1 MSTSGIYGLSGSGI
15 DVESMVKV
23 GMLTKQNQYD
33 KLYKNEVKNEW
44 MKEAYS
50 GIYSDLQTFNISTLS
65 SYKMSAK
72 SNPMLAVSTATGV
85 ASATAN
91 ADAASMS
98 HNVEVTQLASNAYMQ
113 STEAITRAATTDAA
127 NPSTSIDLK
136 DVLYDASSLATQ
148 QGYYDGM
155 SEDEKSRVALSFTIS
170 DGASGQTGT
179 NTKNINFT
187 YDDLFGSKQTL
198 NDLASKIKN
207 SGVNVTAQYDAT
219 NNSFSLYNKS
229 GGAANQI
236 NLSVTNYTTTT
247 TTDGITYS
255 ANADDQARKL
265 LNNLHL
271 GAVHTVTAAE
281 AAADSSLTAGTTSLG
296 TAATFSDTDTQPVS
310 VSGTDAKA
318 VIDGKSY
325 TSSSNKITASNV
337 AYNLTATGTTSVTV
351 SQDTDTLISN
361 VKQFVAD
368 YNKMLDELNTKYN
381 EPQYSS
387 YGVLT
392 QSQQNSMTADQITK
406 WNEKAKSGLLYH
418 DKNVGN
424 VISSMR
430 EAIYTPVDSVDSE
443 YNTMMSIGVTSSTDR
458 GHLTLDENKLKKA
471 LAADPDCVYQLFTS
485 SGDVQDPK
493 TGKTTTSYDKE
504 SVINRIYDS
513 VNTNLST
520 MKKYAGDSTESSDGS
535 TLGNIILQLKTK
547 MSDFKTQMDA
557 YEDKL
562 FDKYDAME
570 TAIQRLSSSMNY
582 VTGSKS

>member
-127 NPSTSIDLK
+127 NPSTSIYLK

-219 NNSFSLYNKS
+219 NNSFSLYNKG

-485 SGDVQDPK
+485 SGEVQDPK